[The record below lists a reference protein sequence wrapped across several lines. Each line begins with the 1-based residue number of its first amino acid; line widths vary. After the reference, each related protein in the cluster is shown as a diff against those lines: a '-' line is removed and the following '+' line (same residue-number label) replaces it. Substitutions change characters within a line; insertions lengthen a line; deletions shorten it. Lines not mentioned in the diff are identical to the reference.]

1 MGAIPSDAPVRTRRG
16 AEKRLPPPPL
26 GAALDTEALRR
37 DLVAL
42 SGNLWWSWSPEATDL
57 WRRVAGAPGSRRWGL
72 LGNPVRLAR
81 ALERKRLE
89 ELARDPEYALHHAR
103 VMQLF
108 ARALEGRPAPEGLS
122 KDAPVA
128 YFSMEFGVHESLP
141 VYAGGLGI
149 LAGDHSKAASDA
161 SVPLVGVGLFY
172 HSGYF
177 RQEIDSRGRHRVTY
191 PRARLEDLP
200 LETVALPGGGDL
212 LIPIELPGRTVRA
225 KVWRASVGNV
235 PLFLLDADV
244 PGNRPDDR
252 KITHRLYGGTRED
265 RIRQEVIAGIG
276 GVRALR
282 ALGIRPGAWHLNE
295 GHVTFLTLERLRE
308 LRESSG
314 LGVPEALEAIAA
326 STVFTTHTPVP
337 EGNEVF
343 DLALAR
349 RYLEAHARAAGIEID
364 DYLSLGLDHG
374 PDGRPLLSLTV
385 LALRLSRHRNGVSRL
400 HGQVSRKMWSRFWPG
415 FRTED
420 VPIGHVT
427 NGVHTATWA
436 APEMDDLLRSAVAH
450 DWSERLDEPEVW
462 KRASRLDE
470 AELHRVKQ
478 KLKADL
484 VAFVR
489 AREDA
494 RLERCGW
501 PSGRRRRAVETLL
514 DPDAFTIGFARRFAL
529 YKRSALIFRDLE
541 RARRLFG
548 SRARPVQIVFAGK
561 PHPEDPR
568 GQEVFNEIS
577 AITRRKGF
585 AGRVA
590 LIENYDVEAARRLV
604 QGCDLWLNTP
614 RRPLEASGTS
624 GQKVP
629 INAGLNLSILDGWWP
644 EGCAESTG
652 WAIGKPIEYSDP
664 ALQDADDAES
674 LYRILEKEVLPL
686 YYRRGRD
693 GIPAAWFRKVKTSM
707 AVLVPAFST
716 AHMIGEYTRKLY
728 RPAVEA
734 GRKIV
739 ASGARPARE
748 LASWKEMA
756 ARAWPLVH
764 ARSVKRAGKS
774 LRVELFHG
782 AIPPE
787 HFAWLDANGRGGPG
801 RVVEAL
807 GPGVSRIELGEA
819 GGRRGGDVSLYPTH
833 PAMADPREMGFAVTV
848 RA

>member
-1 MGAIPSDAPVRTRRG
+1 M
-16 AEKRLPPPPL
+16 
-26 GAALDTEALRR
+26 ALWA
-37 DLVAL
+37 
-42 SGNLWWSWSPEATDL
+42 
-57 WRRVAGAPGSRRWGL
+57 RVAARVPGPRRAEL
-72 LGNPVRLAR
+72 LRNPVRLAR
-81 ALERKRLE
+81 ALDGKRLL
-89 ELARDPEYALHHAR
+89 ELAKDAEYALHHAR
-103 VMQLF
+103 VMRLF
-108 ARALEGRPAPEGLS
+108 ARALEGRPAPDGLS
-122 KDAPVA
+122 RDAPVA

-149 LAGDHSKAASDA
+149 LAGDHTKAASDT
-161 SVPLVGVGLFY
+161 SVPLVGIGLFY

-200 LETVALPGGGDL
+200 LETVSVPGGGDL
-212 LIPIELPGRTVRA
+212 LIPVELPGRTVRA
-225 KVWRASVGNV
+225 KVWRVSVGNV
-235 PLFLLDADV
+235 SLYLLDADV
-244 PGNRPDDR
+244 PGNRPEDR

-276 GVRALR
+276 GVRTLR

-308 LRESSG
+308 LREGSG

-349 RYLEAHARAAGIEID
+349 RYLEPHARAAGIDID
-364 DYLSLGLDHG
+364 DYLALGFDHG
-374 PDGRPLLSLTV
+374 PDGRPVLSLTV

-400 HGQVSRKMWSRFWPG
+400 HGEVSRKMWSRLWPG
-415 FRTED
+415 FSAED

-436 APEMDDLLRSAVAH
+436 APEMSDLLRSAVAH
-450 DWSERLDEPEVW
+450 DWSERLDEPDVW
-462 KRASRLDE
+462 KRASRFGE
-470 AELHRVKQ
+470 ADLYRVKQ

-484 VAFVR
+484 VRFVR

-501 PSGRRRRAVETLL
+501 AAGRRRRAVETLL
-514 DPDAFTIGFARRFAL
+514 DPEVFTIGFARRFAL

-541 RARRLFG
+541 RARRLFA
-548 SRARPVQIVFAGK
+548 SRSRPVQIVFAGK
-561 PHPEDPR
+561 PHPEDPL

-577 AITRRKGF
+577 AMTRRKGF

-590 LIENYDVEAARRLV
+590 LIENYDVEAARFLV
-604 QGCDLWLNTP
+604 QGCDLWLNNP

-644 EGCAESTG
+644 EGYTARTG
-652 WAIGKPIEYSDP
+652 WVIGRAVEYPDT
-664 ALQDADDAES
+664 AVQDAEDSES
-674 LYRILEKEVLPL
+674 LYSTLEQEVLPL

-693 GIPAAWFRKVKTSM
+693 GVPAAWFRKVKTSM
-707 AVLVPAFST
+707 AALVPAFST

-728 RPAVEA
+728 RPAVEGA
-734 GRKIV
+734 RRLL
-739 ASGARPARE
+739 ASGGRPARE
-748 LASWKEMA
+748 LAAWKELI
-756 ARAWPLVH
+756 ARVWPLVH
-764 ARSVKRAGKS
+764 ARSVKRTGKN

-787 HFAWLDANGRGGPG
+787 HFAWLGPDGRDRPA

-807 GPGVSRIELGEA
+807 GPGVTRLELVGAVTGRGE
-819 GGRRGGDVSLYPTH
+819 GPRLYPTH
-833 PAMADPREMGFAVTV
+833 PAMPDPRELGLALTV